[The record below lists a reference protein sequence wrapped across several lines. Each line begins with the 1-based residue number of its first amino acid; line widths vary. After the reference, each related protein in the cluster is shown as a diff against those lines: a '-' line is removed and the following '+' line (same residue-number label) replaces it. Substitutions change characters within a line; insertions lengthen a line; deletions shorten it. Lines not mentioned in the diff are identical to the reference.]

1 MNDKELFRKLFE
13 CRKSNVGR
21 YLSMH
26 KRAFDEWALKILNE
40 KGYAGFKMSY
50 FPIIMN
56 IGLDGST
63 NKEIAAAGRVTKQA
77 MSKVIKE
84 LEKMKLIRYDYHPED
99 GRSMMIFLTKKGQ
112 EMVLESREMLME
124 LEAKYE
130 KSVGKQKYAIYKE
143 VMQQLI
149 ELHWEKFE

>member
-1 MNDKELFRKLFE
+1 MNEKELFKKLFE
-13 CRKSNVGR
+13 CQKSNIGR

-26 KRAFDEWALKILNE
+26 KRAFDEWALNVLNQ
-40 KGYAGFKMSY
+40 KGYVGFKMSY
-50 FPIIMN
+50 FPIIMK
-56 IGLDGST
+56 IQLEGST
-63 NKEIAAAGRVTKQA
+63 NKEIAAAARVTKQA

-84 LEKMKLIRYDYHPED
+84 LEKMKLIRFDYHPED

-112 EMVLESREMLME
+112 EMVLESRKMLMK

-130 KSVGKQKYAIYKE
+130 KSVGKQKYATYKQ

-149 ELHWEKFE
+149 AVHWEDF